1 MFPCFKLTIST
12 CSSSEGEVPDVG
24 TAGCQAEA
32 IEKTASVIFLAVHSD
47 FKANGISKH
56 NF

>member
-24 TAGCQAEA
+24 PAGCQAEA